1 MAQQSNFRGRDHRG
15 AGDVTRSGSV
25 TSGDLRLSTP
35 HPAINQFNINT
46 GEYVAE
52 PTGRE
57 FNRTMTTERR
67 HTTEPIPEAGSG
79 LDSDPTVTPAAPA
92 VPAIREENPP
102 GSDPKPP
109 KSDRR
114 SGSTRTLA
122 GGTWVSLVVGALLL
136 IILLAFILQNQNP
149 VEMNIFTWS
158 FQFPAGIGFL
168 LCAVTGA
175 LIMAIV
181 GGVRMF
187 EYKRKIKKM
196 EKVLS

>member
-1 MAQQSNFRGRDHRG
+1 M
-15 AGDVTRSGSV
+15 
-25 TSGDLRLSTP
+25 STT
-35 HPAINQFNINT
+35 HLTINQFNINR

-52 PTGRE
+52 PINRE
-57 FNRTMTTERR
+57 FNRTMTTEPGR
-67 HTTEPIPEAGSG
+67 TNEPLPETGPG
-79 LDSDPTVTPAAPA
+79 LDPDPTVTPHTPA
-92 VPAIREENPP
+92 VPAIREENQPN
-102 GSDPKPP
+102 SEPKQP
-109 KSDRR
+109 KSDAR
-114 SGSTRTLA
+114 SGSTRTVA

-136 IILLAFILQNQNP
+136 IILLAFILQNQDP

-158 FQFPAGIGFL
+158 FEFPAGIGFL

>member
-1 MAQQSNFRGRDHRG
+1 MAEH
-15 AGDVTRSGSV
+15 
-25 TSGDLRLSTP
+25 
-35 HPAINQFNINT
+35 IN
-46 GEYVAE
+46 
-52 PTGRE
+52 RE

-67 HTTEPIPEAGSG
+67 HTNEPLPETAPG
-79 LDSDPTVTPAAPA
+79 LDSDPTATPHTPA
-92 VPAIREENPP
+92 VPAIREENPT
-102 GSDPKPP
+102 GSETKPP
-109 KSDRR
+109 KSDTR

-136 IILLAFILQNQNP
+136 IVLLAFILQNQNS

-158 FQFPAGIGFL
+158 FEFPAGIGFL